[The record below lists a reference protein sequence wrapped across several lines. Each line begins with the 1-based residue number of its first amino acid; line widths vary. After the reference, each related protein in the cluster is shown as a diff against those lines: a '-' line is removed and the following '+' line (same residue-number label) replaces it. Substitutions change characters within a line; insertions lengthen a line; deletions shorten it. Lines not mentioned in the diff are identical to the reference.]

1 MDCVRRIAAGEAA
14 ALKELY
20 RAYAHRIFGLAA
32 HILGHNADAEE
43 VVQDTFLRVWK
54 SAARYDPERASVETW
69 LFLITR
75 SRSIDRLR
83 QRRRRQEL
91 DDAFEEDPT
100 VSNTVP
106 FDPTQRT
113 DEADA
118 AALAQRALG
127 GLPPQQREPLELAF
141 FEGYTHQE
149 IAHAL
154 NRPLGTIKS
163 EIRRALARLRQGG
176 FRYD

>member
-1 MDCVRRIAAGEAA
+1 MDCVRRIAGGDAE

-20 RAYAHRIFGLAA
+20 RAYSHRIFGLAA

-43 VVQDTFLRVWK
+43 VTQDTFLRVWN
-54 SAARYDPERASVETW
+54 SAARYDPERATVESW

-83 QRRRRQEL
+83 QRRRRQRV

-113 DEADA
+113 DELDA
-118 AALAQRALG
+118 ASLARRALS

-141 FEGYTHQE
+141 FEGYTHQQ
-149 IAHAL
+149 ISHL
-154 NRPLGTIKS
+154 LDRPLGTIKS